1 MESLKYWNNLSGRE
15 DSSED
20 GYVFPVRSFK
30 RSWTSFRGLAKLEH
44 IRFHDLRHNFAS
56 QLVLRGT
63 PIPVVSQL
71 MGHTDIKTTSI
82 YLSVREDEKFKA
94 VELL

>member
-1 MESLKYWNNLSGRE
+1 M
-15 DSSED
+15 
-20 GYVFPVRSFK
+20 FPFRSFK
-30 RSWTSFRGLAKLEH
+30 RSWTSFREMAGLEH
-44 IRFHDLRHNFAS
+44 IVFHELRHNFAS

-63 PIPVVSQL
+63 PIPVVSEL